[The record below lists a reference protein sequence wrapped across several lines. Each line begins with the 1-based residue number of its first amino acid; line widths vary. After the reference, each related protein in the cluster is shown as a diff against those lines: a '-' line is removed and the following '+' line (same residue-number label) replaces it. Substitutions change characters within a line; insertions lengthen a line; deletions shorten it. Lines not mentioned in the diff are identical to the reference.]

1 MICRLD
7 CPGIRSRALPHLVVL
22 HGYFLSL
29 RPFGQLRRQLAL
41 RSYCRWCCIRSGFGI
56 LARRIWSALNIC
68 RKIQWLFW
76 FSQLQG
82 PFTSSLSALNWCY
95 VNKNWYTS
103 LNFQGCVLCWAI
115 RNKIEVLAHIKDF
128 EVSSSWRGTI
138 YFKCFLLPWDLRDV
152 FWFLD
157 ISGKDS

>member
-1 MICRLD
+1 MQTWLSWHSLACTSAFSSI
-7 CPGIRSRALPHLVVL
+7 ALVFPQFKTIWPTTKAT
-22 HGYFLSL
+22 GTESC
-29 RPFGQLRRQLAL
+29 
-41 RSYCRWCCIRSGFGI
+41 SRWCCIRSGFGI
-56 LARRIWSALNIC
+56 LARRLWSVLNIW

-76 FSQLQG
+76 FSQWQG
-82 PFTSSLSALNWCY
+82 PFTSSLSPLNRCY
-95 VNKNWYTS
+95 VNKSWYTS
-103 LNFQGCVLCWAI
+103 LNFQGCILCWAI
-115 RNKIEVLAHIKDF
+115 RNKSEVLAHIKDF

>member
-7 CPGIRSRALPHLVVL
+7 CPGIRWRALPHLVVL

-29 RPFGQLRRQLAL
+29 RPVGQLRRQVAL
-41 RSYCRWCCIRSGFGI
+41 RSYSRWCCITSGFGI
-56 LARRIWSALNIC
+56 LTRRIWSGLNIC

-82 PFTSSLSALNWCY
+82 PFTSSLSTLNWCY

-103 LNFQGCVLCWAI
+103 LNFQGCILCWAI
-115 RNKIEVLAHIKDF
+115 RNKKRSTCKH
-128 EVSSSWRGTI
+128 WRFWSFFFTKRD
-138 YFKCFLLPWDLRDV
+138 YLFQMFFVTVRTPRRFLIFGYIW
-152 FWFLD
+152 
-157 ISGKDS
+157 